1 MKKKFLAVA
10 LAAAFCLGC
19 LTACGDKTDDK
30 ADSTTE
36 ATEEVTTEAEPTT
49 EEISYDD
56 GAIKV
61 TAQIPAG
68 SDYQFTDTQPDNM
81 KMTGSIYLK
90 SSKIVAKISTNT
102 VFSDEKT
109 FDGMIKFI
117 SADDYTGTI
126 ENFEQIKFG
135 DRDAIKYEYRYGDGS
150 GDLYG
155 YWYYIDFPELYDG
168 CMLDMVIATADGN
181 SASTESV
188 FADEEVKAVIDSLT
202 FAPSSGEETAAAT
215 EEDAEEAPE
224 EAPEEATEPA
234 NGGELSDNDVT
245 VVVSSDTSKGTW
257 YVDPTS
263 STVYFY
269 NVASKDDAYSNSP
282 RIQVSLADQD
292 SYDYYAEMQE
302 NVVDIDN
309 KTIGGVD
316 LQGKTY
322 SYVGME
328 WTEYY
333 GKISGDEYVR
343 IQISDVDIA
352 DGTDGANVLDNM
364 TLEVK

>member
-30 ADSTTE
+30 ADATTE

-202 FAPSSGEETAAAT
+202 FAPSSGEETAAAS
-215 EEDAEEAPE
+215 EEDAEEARLAGAEQPQTE
-224 EAPEEATEPA
+224 ETPDNYDKNEKSS
-234 NGGELSDNDVT
+234 GSDN
-245 VVVSSDTSKGTW
+245 
-257 YVDPTS
+257 
-263 STVYFY
+263 
-269 NVASKDDAYSNSP
+269 A
-282 RIQVSLADQD
+282 
-292 SYDYYAEMQE
+292 
-302 NVVDIDN
+302 
-309 KTIGGVD
+309 
-316 LQGKTY
+316 
-322 SYVGME
+322 
-328 WTEYY
+328 
-333 GKISGDEYVR
+333 
-343 IQISDVDIA
+343 
-352 DGTDGANVLDNM
+352 
-364 TLEVK
+364 